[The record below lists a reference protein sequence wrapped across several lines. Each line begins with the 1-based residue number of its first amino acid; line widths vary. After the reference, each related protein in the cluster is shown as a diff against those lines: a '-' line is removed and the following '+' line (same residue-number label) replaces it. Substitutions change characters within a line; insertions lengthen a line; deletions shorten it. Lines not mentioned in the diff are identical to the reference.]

1 MSINIQECTTC
12 LTRYFP
18 QRLICRNCSD
28 SKFRTVDVNKGQV
41 EDRTILANGSAL
53 ATVRIGDDIRV
64 VAQLHPDTGA
74 DDDVVLIE
82 QGDLEPGQ
90 AYVPTREL
98 PH

>member
-18 QRLICRNCSD
+18 QRLMCRKCSD
-28 SKFRTVDVNKGQV
+28 SKFRTVEVNTGQV
-41 EDRTILANGSAL
+41 EERTTLADGSAL
-53 ATVRIGDDIRV
+53 ATVRIGDDVRV
-64 VAQLHPDTGA
+64 VAQLRPETGSGDA
-74 DDDVVLIE
+74 VVLID

-98 PH
+98 SQ